1 MITKYTEKPL
11 DILAKRWPTQAG
23 GGADLLDY
31 VRPIVEDVKSRGDEA
46 VKEYTSKFDK
56 VELSSFL
63 VTKDEIQEAYKQVS
77 QDQIEALRE
86 SRKRLEII
94 ESIRLSQM
102 NFETT
107 LDGVSV
113 TCATRPLE
121 KVGCYVPG
129 GKAAYPSSLIMNVTP
144 AKVAGVPRI
153 IVCTPPGKD
162 GKVTPLTLVAADI
175 CMVDEVY
182 KVGGIQAVAGLAYG
196 TETIPRVDKIV
207 GPGNAYVT
215 AAKTI
220 VSETVAIDKP
230 AGPSEILVI
239 ADETAKPKLIALD
252 LISQAE
258 HGEGGI
264 SGLVTTSNEL
274 ADRVIQELTEMV
286 PDLER
291 GEITKSV
298 LETGGFVYVVETI
311 DEAIS
316 FSNEFA
322 PEHIAIM
329 TGIPEEVAEKITNS
343 GLVLLGDYTPV
354 SSTDYCMGVNHVL
367 PTEGYAKV
375 TSGITV
381 LDYVKP
387 VSIVKSTRP
396 GLHIV
401 RKKVAAI
408 AEVEGLP
415 NHREAVEGRFRWA

>member
-1 MITKYTEKPL
+1 MIAKYTEKPL
-11 DILAKRWPTQAG
+11 DILAKRWPNQAG
-23 GGADLLDY
+23 GGAGLLDY

-56 VELSSFL
+56 VNLESFL
-63 VTKDEIQEAYKQVS
+63 VTREEIQEAYKQVS
-77 QDQIEALRE
+77 QEQVEALRE
-86 SRKRLEII
+86 ARRRLEIV
-94 ESIRLSQM
+94 ESLRLSQM

-107 LDGVSV
+107 IEGVNI

-121 KVGCYVPG
+121 TVGCYVPG

-144 AKVAGVPRI
+144 AKVAGVSRI
-153 IVCTPPGKD
+153 IVCTPPGMD

-182 KVGGIQAVAGLAYG
+182 KVGGVQAVAGIAYG
-196 TETIPRVDKIV
+196 TESMPRVDKIV

-230 AGPSEILVI
+230 AGPSEILII
-239 ADETAKPKLIALD
+239 ADEMAKPKLIALD

-264 SGLVTTSNEL
+264 SGLVTTSEEI
-274 ADRVIQELTEMV
+274 ADRVIEELSQMV
-286 PDLER
+286 PSLER

-298 LETGGFVYVVETI
+298 LEKGGFVYVVETM

-322 PEHIAIM
+322 PEHIEVM
-329 TGIPEEVAEKITNS
+329 TGIPEAVADRITNS

-396 GLHIV
+396 GLHVI
-401 RKKVAAI
+401 RGKVAAI

-415 NHREAVEGRFRWA
+415 NHREAVEGRFS

>member
-1 MITKYTEKPL
+1 MIAKYTEKPL
-11 DILAKRWPTQAG
+11 GILAKRWPNQASDQ
-23 GGADLLDY
+23 DLIEY
-31 VRPIVEDVKSRGDEA
+31 VRSIVEEVKSRGDDA
-46 VKEYTSKFDK
+46 VKENTSKFDK
-56 VELSSFL
+56 VDLVSFR
-63 VTKDEIQEAYKQVS
+63 VTKEEIQEAYKLVS
-77 QDQIEALRE
+77 QEQVEALRE
-86 SRKRLEII
+86 ARKRLEIV
-94 ESIRLSQM
+94 ESLRLSQM
-102 NFETT
+102 NYETT
-107 LDGVSV
+107 IDGVNI
-113 TCATRPLE
+113 TCTTRPLE

-175 CMVDEVY
+175 CMVDEIY
-182 KVGGIQAVAGLAYG
+182 KVGGVQAVAGLAYG
-196 TETIPRVDKIV
+196 TETIPSVDKIV

-215 AAKTI
+215 AAKTV
-220 VSETVAIDKP
+220 VSEAVAIDKP
-230 AGPSEILVI
+230 AGPSEVLII
-239 ADETAKPKLIALD
+239 ADETAKPRLIALD

-264 SGLVTTSNEL
+264 SGLVTTSEEI
-274 ADRVIQELTEMV
+274 ADRVIEELTEMV
-286 PDLER
+286 PDIER
-291 GEITKSV
+291 GEITRSV

-311 DEAIS
+311 EEAIS

-322 PEHIAIM
+322 PEHIEIM
-329 TGIPEEVAEKITNS
+329 TGIPEEVADRINNS

-354 SSTDYCMGVNHVL
+354 SSTDYCMGANHVL

-375 TSGITV
+375 SSGITV

-396 GLHIV
+396 GLNVI
-401 RKKVAAI
+401 RNKVAAI

-415 NHREAVEGRFRWA
+415 NHREAVEGRFR

>member
-11 DILAKRWPTQAG
+11 DILAKRWPNQAG

-56 VELSSFL
+56 VELSLFL

-77 QDQIEALRE
+77 QEQIEALRE
-86 SRKRLEII
+86 ARKRLEIV
-94 ESIRLSQM
+94 ESLRLSQM
-102 NFETT
+102 NFETSIE
-107 LDGVSV
+107 GVSITSV
-113 TCATRPLE
+113 TRPLDT
-121 KVGCYVPG
+121 VGCYVPG

-144 AKVAGVPRI
+144 AKVAGVQRT

-162 GKVTPLTLVAADI
+162 GKVTPLTLVAADV

-182 KVGGIQAVAGLAYG
+182 KVGGVQAVAGLAYG

-230 AGPSEILVI
+230 AGPSEILII

-264 SGLVTTSNEL
+264 SGLVTTSEEIANRIIEEL
-274 ADRVIQELTEMV
+274 NAMV

-298 LETGGFVYVVETI
+298 LETGGFVYVVESME
-311 DEAIS
+311 EAIS

-322 PEHIAIM
+322 PEHIEVM
-329 TGIPEEVAEKITNS
+329 TGKPEAVADRITNS
-343 GLVLLGDYTPV
+343 GLVLLGNYTPV

-375 TSGITV
+375 SSGITV

-387 VSIVKSTRP
+387 VSIVKSTRS
-396 GLHIV
+396 GLHVI
-401 RKKVAAI
+401 RNKVAAI

-415 NHREAVEGRFRWA
+415 NHREAVEGRFN

>member
-1 MITKYTEKPL
+1 MIAKYTEKPL
-11 DILAKRWPTQAG
+11 GILSKRWPNRAG

-46 VKEYTSKFDK
+46 VKEYTSRFDK
-56 VELSSFL
+56 VDLDSFL

-77 QDQIEALRE
+77 QEQVEALRE
-86 SRKRLEII
+86 ARKRLEIV
-94 ESIRLSQM
+94 ESIRLTQM

-107 LDGVSV
+107 IDGVDI
-113 TCATRPLE
+113 TCTTRPLE

-182 KVGGIQAVAGLAYG
+182 KVGGVQAIAGLAYG

-220 VSETVAIDKP
+220 VSGTVAIDKP

-239 ADETAKPKLIALD
+239 ADETAKLRLIALD

-264 SGLVTTSNEL
+264 SGLVTTSDEL
-274 ADRVIQELTEMV
+274 ADRVIEELNAMV

-291 GEITKSV
+291 GEITISV
-298 LETGGFVYVVETI
+298 LETGGFVYVVKTI
-311 DEAIS
+311 EEAIS

-322 PEHIAIM
+322 PEHIEIM
-329 TGIPEEVAEKITNS
+329 TGIPEEVADKITNS
-343 GLVLLGDYTPV
+343 GLILLGDYTPV

-375 TSGITV
+375 SSGITV

-387 VSIVKSTRP
+387 VSIVKSTKT
-396 GLHIV
+396 GLNVI

-408 AEVEGLP
+408 SEAEGLP
-415 NHREAVEGRFRWA
+415 NHREALEGRFR

>member
-1 MITKYTEKPL
+1 MIAKYTEKPQG
-11 DILAKRWPTQAG
+11 ILAKRWPNQAG
-23 GGADLLDY
+23 DTDLIEY
-31 VRPIVEDVKSRGDEA
+31 VRPIVEEVKSRGDEA

-56 VELSSFL
+56 VDLVSFR
-63 VTKDEIQEAYKQVS
+63 VTKDEIQEAYKQVT
-77 QDQIEALRE
+77 QDQVEALRE
-86 SRKRLEII
+86 ARKRLEIV
-94 ESIRLSQM
+94 ESLRLSQM
-102 NFETT
+102 NYETAIE
-107 LDGVSV
+107 GVSI
-113 TCATRPLE
+113 TSTTRPLE

-144 AKVAGVPRI
+144 AKVAGVLRI

-175 CMVDEVY
+175 CMVDEIY
-182 KVGGIQAVAGLAYG
+182 KVGGVQAVAGLAYG

-215 AAKTI
+215 AAKTV

-230 AGPSEILVI
+230 AGPSEILII
-239 ADETAKPKLIALD
+239 ADKTAKPKLIALD

-264 SGLVTTSNEL
+264 SGLVTTSEEI
-274 ADRVIQELTEMV
+274 ADRVIEILTEMV

-298 LETGGFVYVVETI
+298 LETGGFVYVVETM

-322 PEHIAIM
+322 PEHIEIM
-329 TGIPEEVAEKITNS
+329 TGIPEEVADRINNS

-375 TSGITV
+375 SSGITV

-387 VSIVKSTRP
+387 VSIVKSTRL
-396 GLHIV
+396 GLHVI
-401 RKKVAAI
+401 RNKVAAI

-415 NHREAVEGRFRWA
+415 NHREAVEGRFR

>member
-1 MITKYTEKPL
+1 MIAKYTEKPL
-11 DILAKRWPTQAG
+11 GILAKRWPNQASDQ
-23 GGADLLDY
+23 DLIEY
-31 VRPIVEDVKSRGDEA
+31 VRSIVEEVKSRGDDA
-46 VKEYTSKFDK
+46 VKENTSKFDK
-56 VELSSFL
+56 VDLVSFR
-63 VTKDEIQEAYKQVS
+63 VTKEEIQEAYKLVS
-77 QDQIEALRE
+77 QEQVEALRE
-86 SRKRLEII
+86 ARKRLEIV
-94 ESIRLSQM
+94 ESLRLSQM
-102 NFETT
+102 NYETT
-107 LDGVSV
+107 IDGVNI
-113 TCATRPLE
+113 TCTTRPLE

-175 CMVDEVY
+175 CMVDEIY
-182 KVGGIQAVAGLAYG
+182 KVGGVQAVAGLAYG
-196 TETIPRVDKIV
+196 TETIPSVDKIV

-215 AAKTI
+215 AAKTV
-220 VSETVAIDKP
+220 VSEAVAIDKP
-230 AGPSEILVI
+230 AGPSEVLII
-239 ADETAKPKLIALD
+239 ADETAKPRLIALD

-264 SGLVTTSNEL
+264 SGLVTTSEEI
-274 ADRVIQELTEMV
+274 ADRVIEELTEMV
-286 PDLER
+286 PDIER
-291 GEITKSV
+291 GEITRSV

-311 DEAIS
+311 EEAIS

-322 PEHIAIM
+322 PEHIEIM
-329 TGIPEEVAEKITNS
+329 TGIPEEVADRINNS

-375 TSGITV
+375 SSGITV

-396 GLHIV
+396 GLNVI
-401 RKKVAAI
+401 RNKVAAI

-415 NHREAVEGRFRWA
+415 NHREAVEGRFR